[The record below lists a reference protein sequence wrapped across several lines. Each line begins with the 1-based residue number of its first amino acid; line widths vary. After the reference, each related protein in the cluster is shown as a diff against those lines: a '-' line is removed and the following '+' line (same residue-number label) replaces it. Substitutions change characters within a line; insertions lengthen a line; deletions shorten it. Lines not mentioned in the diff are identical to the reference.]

1 MRKNVKFL
9 EDDSMMSN
17 NIRSEV
23 NLRDLDK
30 TPTIVQN
37 TMDLLSTILISS
49 ITVPH
54 CSGKVVIQSD

>member
-1 MRKNVKFL
+1 MSKNVKFL

-30 TPTIVQN
+30 TPTTVQN
-37 TMDLLSTILISS
+37 TMDPLSTILISS

>member
-1 MRKNVKFL
+1 MSKNVKFL

-30 TPTIVQN
+30 TPTTVQN

>member
-1 MRKNVKFL
+1 MSKNVKFL

-30 TPTIVQN
+30 TPTTVQN
-37 TMDLLSTILISS
+37 TMDPLSTILISS

-54 CSGKVVIQSD
+54 CSGRVVIQSD

>member
-1 MRKNVKFL
+1 MSKNVKFL

-30 TPTIVQN
+30 TPTTIQN

-54 CSGKVVIQSD
+54 CSGRVVIQSD

>member
-1 MRKNVKFL
+1 MSKNVKFL

-30 TPTIVQN
+30 TPTTIQN

>member
-30 TPTIVQN
+30 TPTTVQN